1 MTLAEPSRGA
11 DEDIEAFWASL
22 IGRIQ
27 RGKVIPILGPHLYT
41 AGARAP
47 TFDGAIAQQLRTEL
61 GLEDVPK
68 NSTLREVALR
78 ALSGPSDRRGTV
90 RDRIRELISAVN
102 HEPAS
107 LRQLAEITDFQLFVT
122 TGYDQLLQ
130 DALRRARRV
139 PTQTFGYSVDGER
152 GDLPRAGTAEPTV
165 FHLLGSASGQLAL
178 TDAELLEHLHCWIED
193 NHPRRLLTALK
204 ENDLLFL
211 GCGFSDWLA
220 RFFIRIM
227 SGKRFDR
234 PDLQPRQLVV
244 DEPRRLVVDER
255 VWSDKRQCLFL
266 SHHDFTV
273 IPRITPADFVASLH
287 RRWSS
292 TPRPALP
299 GGNGPMW
306 VDARELV
313 VFLSF
318 CSADR
323 ETVRAFK
330 DALTKAG
337 VPAFLDERDIDPGTD
352 WDAVISSNLD
362 HSLLFVP
369 FISKNTERSD
379 DAYFWSEWKDA
390 AARERRKAPDVTFIV
405 PVALDPVDPQAA
417 NVPPRFRELQWQQ
430 LHGRAPTDT
439 FVQFIRETYRE
450 GQRRR
455 RRR

>member
-1 MTLAEPSRGA
+1 
-11 DEDIEAFWASL
+11 
-22 IGRIQ
+22 
-27 RGKVIPILGPHLYT
+27 
-41 AGARAP
+41 
-47 TFDGAIAQQLRTEL
+47 
-61 GLEDVPK
+61 VPK
-68 NSTLREVALR
+68 NSTLREVALG
-78 ALSGPSDRRGTV
+78 ALSGPSDRRATV
-90 RDRIRELISAVN
+90 RDRVRTLISSVN

-107 LRQLAEITDFQLFVT
+107 LRHLAEITDLQLFVT
-122 TGYDQLLQ
+122 TGHDRLLQ
-130 DALRRARRV
+130 DALDRVRAPAR
-139 PTQTFGYSVDGER
+139 TFSYSVDGER
-152 GDLPRAGTAEPTV
+152 GDLPPSTNGDPTV

-193 NHPRRLLTALK
+193 YHPRRLFTALK
-204 ENDLLFL
+204 EHDLLFL

-234 PDLQPRQLVV
+234 PDLQPRQLAV

-255 VWSDKRQCLFL
+255 VWSDKRQCVFL
-266 SHHDFTV
+266 RHHDFTV

-292 TPRPALP
+292 TPRPAPP

-306 VDARELV
+306 VDSRVLV
-313 VFLSF
+313 VFLSY
-318 CSADR
+318 CSKDR
-323 ETVRAFK
+323 DVVRAFK

-337 VPAFLDERDIDPGTD
+337 IPVFFDERDIDPGAD

-369 FISKNTERSD
+369 FISTNTESSAR
-379 DAYFWSEWKDA
+379 AYFWSEWKDA
-390 AARERRKAPDVTFIV
+390 AALERYTAPGLTFIV
-405 PVALDPVDPQAA
+405 PVALDAVKPETA
-417 NVPPRFRELQWQQ
+417 NVPARFRELHWQE

-439 FVQFIRETYRE
+439 FVQFIREKYRE

-455 RRR
+455 RGR